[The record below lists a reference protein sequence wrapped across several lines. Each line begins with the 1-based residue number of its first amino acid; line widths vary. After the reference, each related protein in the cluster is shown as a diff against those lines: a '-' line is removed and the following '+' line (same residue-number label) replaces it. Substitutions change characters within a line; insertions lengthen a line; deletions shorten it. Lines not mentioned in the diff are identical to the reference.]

1 MTIVEKTGHPS
12 EFSGYL
18 RVVTRFPVTL
28 ACAALFVALFAG
40 GTLGLFNDI
49 SFFQENTDTWLDV
62 VLLLFLLIPAS
73 LAATL
78 FAEARAWP
86 THRRFLLI
94 GLTVVLCAPMA
105 AASGQYS
112 IINVFYLGAG
122 GIWILAILSPS
133 LRPGLSNQAFWSV
146 TRKVLSGA
154 ASGLLATLVI
164 AFGAM
169 IGFELIDELFRVRAP
184 SDLES
189 NIWFFSVTMIWP
201 FFTLLHMPEVSGAPE
216 AVDAPG
222 WLVFAFNRLLAP
234 LALITAVLFLAFAA
248 MTAIQWEFPSHWP
261 ILTVIA
267 VAGIGLLLW
276 LAFFPFRDQGSRA
289 LRLYQRTFPFALL
302 ALAAMPAA
310 VAADQ
315 IAAAGV
321 ILLSYWELL
330 LSVTIGGIAVYLLAA
345 RLPRLI
351 VPPLAIALVLIGG
364 SFGPW
369 GALALSRG
377 SQIGQFEALLE
388 ETGHLVDGRIV
399 PEGGKVDPATS
410 RRLDSMI
417 WSIRRN
423 WGSDSLSDWLAGAGI
438 TIDGETETIEVLD
451 RMGIRYVAKWE
462 EEGSFTF
469 ELEEGYL
476 YSGRLLEPVDV
487 AGYDVYTPLSVGGTE
502 RVNEVSSAATNQTYI
517 VTVADLTLHIARMED
532 SANGVT
538 LDIRRIVEPLLE
550 TQTDETTV
558 APADRMTV
566 EAQNNGLRVRL
577 IVEQLEGTAIDGVIQ
592 ASGGQG
598 LLLIGRAE

>member
-1 MTIVEKTGHPS
+1 MTIVEKTGHPA

-28 ACAALFVALFAG
+28 ACAVLFVALFAG

-49 SFFQENTDTWLDV
+49 SFLHENGDTWLDV

-86 THRRFLLI
+86 TQRRFLLI
-94 GLTVVLCAPMA
+94 GLAVVPCISMVT
-105 AASGQYS
+105 ASGLETFV
-112 IINVFYLGAG
+112 IVVIFGASG
-122 GIWILAILSPS
+122 LSILAILAPS

-146 TRKVLSGA
+146 TRKVLTSFA
-154 ASGLLATLVI
+154 FGLLVALVI
-164 AFGAM
+164 VFGAKF
-169 IGFELIDELFRVRAP
+169 GFIVVDELFDVAEP
-184 SDLES
+184 KYMEL
-189 NIWFFSVTMIWP
+189 NLWVVGLTLIWP
-201 FFTLLHMPEVSGAPE
+201 FFTLLRMPEVSGAPE

-222 WLVFAFNRLLAP
+222 WLVFTFNRLLAP

-267 VAGIGLLLW
+267 VAGLGLLLW

-310 VAADQ
+310 VAAEQ

-388 ETGHLVDGRIV
+388 ETGYLVDGRIV

-410 RRLDSMI
+410 RRLVSMARG
-417 WSIRRN
+417 IRRN
-423 WGSDSLSDWLAGAGI
+423 WGSDSLTDWLAGAGI

-462 EEGSFTF
+462 EDGRFTF
-469 ELEEGYL
+469 DLEEEL
-476 YSGRLLEPVDV
+476 LNRGRLRQPLDV
-487 AGYDVYTPLSVGGTE
+487 AGYDVFVQVNVGGDAHTVE
-502 RVNEVSSAATNQTYI
+502 LSSAATNQTYV
-517 VTVADLTLHIARMED
+517 VTVADLTLHIARTED
-532 SANGVT
+532 SANGVK

-566 EAQNNGLRVRL
+566 EGQNNGLRVRF
-577 IVEQLEGTAIDGVIQ
+577 IVEQLEGTTVDGVIQ
-592 ASGGQG
+592 ASGGRG
-598 LLLIGRAE
+598 VLLIGRAE

>member
-12 EFSGYL
+12 EFSGHL

-28 ACAALFVALFAG
+28 ACIALFAAVIG
-40 GTLGLFNDI
+40 GSMLGFFNDI
-49 SFFQENTDTWLDV
+49 SFLNENKDIWLGV
-62 VLLLFLLIPAS
+62 SLLVFLLTPAS

-78 FAEARAWP
+78 FSEARAWP
-86 THRRFLLI
+86 TQRRFLLI

-105 AASGQYS
+105 SASGQYP
-112 IINVFYLGAG
+112 IMNVFLFGAG

-146 TRKVLSGA
+146 TRKVLTGA

-164 AFGAM
+164 AFGTM

-234 LALITAVLFLAFAA
+234 LALITAALFLAFAA
-248 MTAIQWEFPSHWP
+248 MTAIQWEYPSHWS

-267 VAGIGLLLW
+267 VAGLGLLLW

-310 VAADQ
+310 VATAQ
-315 IAAAGV
+315 IAASGV
-321 ILLSYWELL
+321 NVVLYWELL

-345 RLPRLI
+345 RLHRLI
-351 VPPLAIALVLIGG
+351 IPPLAIALALIAG

-369 GALALSRG
+369 GASALG
-377 SQIGQFEALLE
+377 LGNQIGQFEALLE
-388 ETGHLVDGRIV
+388 ETGYLVDGRIV

-423 WGSDSLSDWLAGAGI
+423 WGSDSLTGWLAGAGV
-438 TIDGETETIEVLD
+438 TIDGETESIEILD
-451 RMGIRYVAKWE
+451 RMGIRYVAEWE
-462 EEGSFTF
+462 EEGRFTF
-469 ELEEGYL
+469 ELGSDLL
-476 YSGRLLEPVDV
+476 YRGRLRQPLDV
-487 AGYDVYTPLSVGGTE
+487 AGYDVFAQVNVGGDASTVE
-502 RVNEVSSAATNQTYI
+502 ISSAATNQTYI
-517 VTVADLTLHIARMED
+517 VTVADLTLHIARTED

-550 TQTDETTV
+550 TRTDETTG
-558 APADRMTV
+558 APADRMTI
-566 EAQNNGLRVRL
+566 EAQNNGLRVRF
-577 IVEQLEGTAIDGVIQ
+577 IVEELEGTTVDGVIQ
-592 ASGGQG
+592 ASGGRG
-598 LLLIGRAE
+598 VLLIGRAE